1 MSAIKAEDAITE
13 EVANEEEEWEGSSGK
28 TTTYSIE
35 VQGQPVEPDA
45 EQLIS
50 IESIRK
56 RKRKNAVSYTHLR
69 AHETPR

>member
-1 MSAIKAEDAITE
+1 MRKKLVLAIFSLNVYTKAKDAITE

-56 RKRKNAVSYTHLR
+56 RKRKK
-69 AHETPR
+69 